1 MKINWSLQSILF
13 LTIAFIYF
21 KFHKW
26 WLNMRKEKEEVL
38 NKDFKKV
45 GIIKDWIIIGLCLIT
60 SVIYFIEFLLE

>member
-1 MKINWSLQSILF
+1 MINNNLLYSILF
-13 LTIAFIYF
+13 LVVAFIYF

-45 GIIKDWIIIGLCLIT
+45 GIVKDWIIIGLCLIT

>member
-1 MKINWSLQSILF
+1 MINNNLLYSILF

-45 GIIKDWIIIGLCLIT
+45 GIIKDWIIIGPCLIT

>member
-1 MKINWSLQSILF
+1 
-13 LTIAFIYF
+13 
-21 KFHKW
+21 
-26 WLNMRKEKEEVL
+26 MRKEKEEVL

>member
-1 MKINWSLQSILF
+1 MINNNLLYSILF

-26 WLNMRKEKEEVL
+26 WQNMRKEKEEVL